1 MPKKP
6 RVFHLLQQANSAL
19 FRAVDGLLKAR
30 EDIVSAHQV
39 ILFVL
44 ILEDGLQSAEVAK
57 RAGMSRSRLTG
68 LLDTMTEKGLVRREQ
83 SLDDG
88 RVQRVFITP
97 EGADIIK
104 RTSALTRDLNADL
117 LRPFDDNERETIT
130 AFLSHVSATAKLID
144 EQRRLEELRP

>member
-6 RVFHLLQQANSAL
+6 RIFHLLQQANSAL
-19 FRAVDGLLKAR
+19 FRAVDGLLKAQ

-44 ILEDGLQSAEVAK
+44 TAEDGLQSTEVAS

-68 LLDTMTEKGLVRREQ
+68 LLDTMIAKGLVRREQ

-97 EGADIIK
+97 DGADKIK
-104 RTSALTRDLNADL
+104 RTSVQTRDLNAEL
-117 LRPFDDNERETIT
+117 LRPFDDSERKTIT
-130 AFLSHVSATAKLID
+130 AFLSHVFDTAKMID
-144 EQRRLEELRP
+144 EQRKLEERRS